1 MTLCVC
7 GSLFESNDNIHSR
20 LFPKGKDDIGSHSLI
35 VTILSEWA
43 TLTSGDAL
51 SGMTACLWTS
61 DLFTKTTAV
70 MSWTITTCQLEV
82 CQFTHCSTSQQHF
95 ISAAAWSV
103 ICILDQLLRAVNN
116 GKYHTRRPCA
126 WARCL
131 LLSLTWLCCAR
142 PEHHGRDEET
152 SKTQGKLHFARL
164 LTITPVT
171 HMSNKVSRYLKG
183 NIGSWQ
189 FQKLGPHARV
199 MASSVFPN
207 SSMHKLNATKT
218 VGSFVVVIVTNV
230 LTGFDHWYSMPL
242 LLTLRSSR
250 RLGGLTHP
258 FSAANTSYSSL
269 IGRGKGSELNKHAHI
284 LSLAN

>member
-1 MTLCVC
+1 M
-7 GSLFESNDNIHSR
+7 
-20 LFPKGKDDIGSHSLI
+20 
-35 VTILSEWA
+35 
-43 TLTSGDAL
+43 SGLYWHPVMHFAERH
-51 SGMTACLWTS
+51 ACLWTS

-82 CQFTHCSTSQQHF
+82 CQCTYCSTSQQHF

-103 ICILDQLLRAVNN
+103 ICILDQLLRAVYN
-116 GKYHTRRPCA
+116 GKYHSRRPCS

-142 PEHHGRDEET
+142 PEHHEGDEET

-171 HMSNKVSRYLKG
+171 HMSNKVFRYLKG

-199 MASSVFPN
+199 MTSSVCPN

-218 VGSFVVVIVTNV
+218 VGSFVVLIVTNV

-250 RLGGLTHP
+250 RLGGFWHTPSVRLTPPTVHWLVEGK
-258 FSAANTSYSSL
+258 TLSL
-269 IGRGKGSELNKHAHI
+269 INTPISLI
-284 LSLAN
+284 SLSHWLIRIDIQLFSWCTVYTCLRPWPIHFPKCA